1 MGILTCH
8 MSLPDNVLVLSH
20 PVQAALQ
27 ISNAY
32 ISVVQSNSFTQICSP
47 CPASSSKAA
56 GVPQS
61 YGNSR
66 QAVEAVGSGVCLVDR
81 SHWPRIR
88 LTGRD
93 RIPVLQRFTTQ
104 DFSNLTPGQGCDTVR
119 QGAPLAHAVCGKCE
133 AVGQ

>member
-1 MGILTCH
+1 M
-8 MSLPDNVLVLSH
+8 
-20 PVQAALQ
+20 A
-27 ISNAY
+27 
-32 ISVVQSNSFTQICSP
+32 
-47 CPASSSKAA
+47 
-56 GVPQS
+56 QS

-119 QGAPLAHAVCGKCE
+119 QGVTSVRLWGSE
-133 AVGQ
+133 ACRHGCQLVPGRCIGDRADSLPVKLRHFSTQ